1 MLSAGSSSTALSFL
15 AQFFCKR
22 WLTAESSSALMIEL
36 SCFLVLQYYYAW
48 SCSHVFLCS
57 GYSSEALLWAF
68 MFFSGVALEFR
79 PVFPRLAFLYSKVVW
94 VHCTQLRSP
103 GKSFPC
109 AVSCIEF
116 LEVVSV
122 LRTRSCFLP
131 RLRTHTRM
139 LRFRGGVDSMFGGF
153 ELVFQSLTL
162 ASAAHALQ
170 CSARSK
176 GM

>member
-1 MLSAGSSSTALSFL
+1 
-15 AQFFCKR
+15 
-22 WLTAESSSALMIEL
+22 MIEL

-48 SCSHVFLCS
+48 SCSHVLLCS

-79 PVFPRLAFLYSKVVW
+79 PVSPRRYFLYSRVAW
-94 VHCTQLRSP
+94 VHCTQLLSP

-109 AVSCIEF
+109 AVSCIEC
-116 LEVVSV
+116 LKVVSV
-122 LRTRSCFLP
+122 LRT
-131 RLRTHTRM
+131 HMGM
-139 LRFRGGVDSMFGGF
+139 LRFIGEVDSKFGSF

-162 ASAAHALQ
+162 APAAHALQ

-176 GM
+176 GMLMSPRCLDVRKLLPA